1 MRKKI
6 CDRSYAFSVH
16 VLRELCASVCRST
29 KDYLSI
35 DGRDFPAKWVENKN
49 IALSWSSFLY
59 ATSIHKFSIVLLHA
73 KLSLIADRSVWLGH
87 VRAHRYT
94 SKLLRSCSNL
104 FCLSVQSPL
113 WLFIVLVVLFL
124 FKKKPPAVWQLVRG
138 QKQEGVGR
146 MNWSKRRSAPWLLLM
161 LRCDRMNNY
170 SQILLVPPVMWKWK
184 KYNLVNKRFPVD
196 VLGESEKRD
205 LWYWRY

>member
-1 MRKKI
+1 MTGVKSGQPTLGVYPLGAMKI

-16 VLRELCASVCRST
+16 MLWELCASVCQST

-59 ATSIHKFSIVLLHA
+59 ATSNHKFSVVLLHT

-94 SKLLRSCSNL
+94 SELLRSCSNL
-104 FCLSVQSPL
+104 FCLFVESPL
-113 WLFIVLVVLFL
+113 WVFTVLVVLL
-124 FKKKPPAVWQLVRG
+124 KKTKQKKTPAVWQLVRG
-138 QKQEGVGR
+138 QKQQGVGR
-146 MNWSKRRSAPWLLLM
+146 MNRSKLWSAPWLLLM
-161 LRCDRMNNY
+161 SRCDRMSNY
-170 SQILLVPPVMWKWK
+170 SQILLVPPVMWK
-184 KYNLVNKRFPVD
+184 V
-196 VLGESEKRD
+196 EKV
-205 LWYWRY
+205 

>member
-1 MRKKI
+1 M
-6 CDRSYAFSVH
+6 
-16 VLRELCASVCRST
+16 
-29 KDYLSI
+29 
-35 DGRDFPAKWVENKN
+35 
-49 IALSWSSFLY
+49 
-59 ATSIHKFSIVLLHA
+59 
-73 KLSLIADRSVWLGH
+73 
-87 VRAHRYT
+87 
-94 SKLLRSCSNL
+94 
-104 FCLSVQSPL
+104 
-113 WLFIVLVVLFL
+113 
-124 FKKKPPAVWQLVRG
+124 WQLVRG

-205 LWYWRY
+205 LWYWRYSYSLFVLKCVGGWGGGGGDCFQVATFPTKKKITTWVKQSVSAGGNNTFPSHTSYLFELLRCFLFSQRPGTKHILFTGVIM